1 MSTTLAKPAEMA
13 DRKWYVIDAAGKPLG
28 RVAAKAAVILRGKNK
43 TTFTPNVDCGDHVI
57 IINAEKAV
65 LTGKKLTHKIYF
77 RHSGYL
83 GGDSYVKAGDML
95 KKNPVRM
102 VELAVKGMIPHNS
115 LGAQIFSKLH
125 VYAGSEHPHAAQ
137 KPEVM
142 EINVR

>member
-1 MSTTLAKPAEMA
+1 MKSFMA
-13 DRKWYVIDAAGKPLG
+13 NPSNIEHKWYVVDAADKTLG
-28 RVAAKAAVILRGKNK
+28 RLAAEVAKVLRGKHK
-43 TTFTPNVDCGDHVI
+43 PTFTPHMDPGAHVI
-57 IINAEKAV
+57 IINADKVV